1 MKSPEEAAVEFEYT
15 AESLESSKEMS
26 KESTIFKH
34 TEAEVEDPND
44 IYFDQFLEDRSNLNS
59 E

>member
-44 IYFDQFLEDRSNLNS
+44 IYFD
-59 E
+59 